1 MSEAA
6 PTGYQPYWIYLI
18 ATGLGLLGVS
28 IILTNSFLIG
38 FYLKKYREIVP
49 WMYIMIAACDTVTG
63 FTAICHAGIATAPKY
78 GVAALIGN
86 PEFWKRSPSS
96 DLFLNSLY
104 IILQTG
110 TRTSLFYNTVLTV
123 VRTLNI
129 RQPFYQLKKK
139 IMIVFIIFYPVLWFV
154 LLIVDLNL
162 LATSTDLNKV
172 ITFFDASS
180 GTGFIIALFQIDDSY
195 DDFLKYYVI
204 VTILFMVVP
213 LVLPAITA
221 LVCAVLQIY
230 SLLKP
235 SVISPATSKE
245 RRMTVTIIMLTVVCL
260 VCNVPYTALMIYI
273 YVTTIVTKELA
284 FKIHLSQQLCIFY
297 TLSTLL
303 PFINAIL
310 SPMILV
316 VRGASLRRCVGDTV
330 RRLFSRR
337 PAVINNAEGRG
348 MEMIANAGGRGME
361 MIANAGG
368 T

>member
-104 IILQTG
+104 IISQTG

-154 LLIVDLNL
+154 LLIVDLYL
-162 LATSTDLNKV
+162 SITSANRLGFVYNYV
-172 ITFFDASS
+172 IDNVFAAFPGA
-180 GTGFIIALFQIDDSY
+180 GFIIAFPQIVDLNHDL
-195 DDFLKYYVI
+195 LKYYGAI
-204 VTILFMVVP
+204 VVILFMVVP

-221 LVCAVLQIY
+221 LVCAVLQIH

-273 YVTTIVTKELA
+273 SVTAIVTKEYA
-284 FKIHLSQQLCIFY
+284 FKIPLSQQLCIFY

-348 MEMIANAGGRGME
+348 MEMIANAGG
-361 MIANAGG
+361 